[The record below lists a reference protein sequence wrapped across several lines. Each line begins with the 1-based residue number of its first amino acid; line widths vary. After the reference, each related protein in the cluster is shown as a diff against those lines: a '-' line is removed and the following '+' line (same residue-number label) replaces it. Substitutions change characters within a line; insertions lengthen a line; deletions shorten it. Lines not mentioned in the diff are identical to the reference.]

1 MYKILIKYDN
11 DKFNL
16 WMPFGST
23 ITSTTGESEF
33 TEFET
38 DDVTVLKETIL
49 KLDKEYGFEKI
60 RVIEDVTVNFSV
72 DVVVD
77 ENTES
82 TEGITENN
90 QSTSATTD
98 ENINN
103 GEQPPLLSYL
113 GVKFGGEIKLL
124 HDYHMWFKS
133 TRIHF
138 TCHMTSMEIDFAG
151 KGEEW
156 ANEMFKLV
164 EIVGYEVY
172 ETRSV

>member
-16 WMPFGST
+16 WMPYGT
-23 ITSTTGESEF
+23 TTTSTTGKSEF

-60 RVIEDVTVNFSV
+60 RVVEDVTVNFSV

-82 TEGITENN
+82 TEDTTENN
-90 QSTSATTD
+90 QSTGATTN

-103 GEQPPLLSYL
+103 GE
-113 GVKFGGEIKLL
+113 
-124 HDYHMWFKS
+124 
-133 TRIHF
+133 
-138 TCHMTSMEIDFAG
+138 
-151 KGEEW
+151 
-156 ANEMFKLV
+156 
-164 EIVGYEVY
+164 
-172 ETRSV
+172 